1 MSKYDDLVRKL
12 KEIFQIDRP
21 ELDFGIYRI
30 LNTRV
35 SEINDYLEKGLKTKV
50 LESLAASGS
59 SNIEGLKKELV
70 EKEAQYGADGID
82 PETVPKIKELRKI
95 GRLL

>member
-35 SEINDYLEKGLKTKV
+35 NEINDYLEKHTLEDMISQKTHSC
-50 LESLAASGS
+50 ES
-59 SNIEGLKKELV
+59 
-70 EKEAQYGADGID
+70 
-82 PETVPKIKELRKI
+82 
-95 GRLL
+95 